1 MKRITVVMLALFLV
15 YSMAASS
22 ATVYAS
28 TSNTTHLCTEKAGHG
43 EAELFGTVH
52 DFIHTLGKP
61 FCFQFLRWSYLDAFV
76 DVPLHQK
83 VLSIDVIKILIP
95 GSPDWSASTRLSRC
109 RAFYAD
115 GFRFIKQ
122 VGFVR
127 YYSSKFGP
135 FSVELGVDS
144 CFLRAE

>member
-1 MKRITVVMLALFLV
+1 MKRIIIVMFALFLV
-15 YSMAASS
+15 ASMAAISVP
-22 ATVYAS
+22 VYAA
-28 TSNTTHLCTEKAGHG
+28 TSNTTHLCTEKAGHD

-61 FCFQFLRWSYLDAFV
+61 FCFQFLRWHYKDALV
-76 DVPLHQK
+76 DVPMHQR
-83 VLSIDVIKILIP
+83 VLSIDVIKVLIP
-95 GSPDWSASTRLSRC
+95 GSPDWSASTRLARC

-122 VGFVR
+122 VGFMR

-135 FSVELGVDS
+135 FTVELGVD
-144 CFLRAE
+144 

>member
-1 MKRITVVMLALFLV
+1 MRRTIIAILTLFLLLTGV
-15 YSMAASS
+15 TSS
-22 ATVYAS
+22 VPVYAS
-28 TSNTTHLCTEKAGHG
+28 TSSASHLCTERAGTD

-61 FCFQFLRWSYLDAFV
+61 FCFQFLRWRYKDAFV
-76 DVPLHQK
+76 DVPMHQH
-83 VLSIDVIKILIP
+83 VLSIDVIKVLIP

-127 YYSSKFGP
+127 YYSSKFGK
-135 FSVELGVDS
+135 FHVELGVDS
-144 CFLRAE
+144 CHIQAG